1 MIVGAEGVRYVAVSR
16 AVFEDVGK
24 DYLVRPADP
33 IGEET
38 KGDFSFSRPRISAV
52 SSVIAKGSRKVL
64 LVNPEH
70 IVGGGAQ
77 NGRNDHRLRWDERW
91 GGTRKFRFF

>member
-38 KGDFSFSRPRISAV
+38 KGDFSFSRPRISQPYPA
-52 SSVIAKGSRKVL
+52 S
-64 LVNPEH
+64 
-70 IVGGGAQ
+70 
-77 NGRNDHRLRWDERW
+77 
-91 GGTRKFRFF
+91 